1 MTETKPRHLERQ
13 PGVPTENIALYR
25 LPQTPE
31 RLALLAASSLRL
43 EGFEITAEQLLETCG
58 QRRE

>member
-13 PGVPTENIALYR
+13 QEVQTEDMARYCAV
-25 LPQTPE
+25 QTPE
-31 RLALLAASSLRL
+31 RLAQLAASSLRL
-43 EGFEITAEQLLETCG
+43 EGFEVTAEQLLEASG